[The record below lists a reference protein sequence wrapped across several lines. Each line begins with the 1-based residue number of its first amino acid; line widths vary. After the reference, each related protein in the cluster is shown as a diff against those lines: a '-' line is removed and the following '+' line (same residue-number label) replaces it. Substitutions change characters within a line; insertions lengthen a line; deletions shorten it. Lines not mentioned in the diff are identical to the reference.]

1 MGQESRHA
9 FAGVLVL
16 GSRGAVVWV
25 LAEVAVSSEGLMGG
39 SIAKFTDGLVGSSLQ
54 AVGLNSQVLKSC
66 WTEVSSVPC
75 HVGHSALKHAGFIT
89 VSKRQHR

>member
-39 SIAKFTDGLVGSSLQ
+39 STAKFTDGLVGSSLQ
-54 AVGLNSQVLKSC
+54 GSETKLSGPQELLARGLLSSFPCGPLRLKTCRFHWSEQE
-66 WTEVSSVPC
+66 T
-75 HVGHSALKHAGFIT
+75 A
-89 VSKRQHR
+89 